1 MTEKP
6 LVSVIINCYNG
17 EKYLREAIDSV
28 IAQTYENWELVFWDN
43 QSTDSTREIVE
54 SYCDPRIHYFY
65 APEHTSLGKAR
76 NLAMEKV
83 KGLYLVFL
91 DSDDIWHE
99 VFLEEAVNFLA
110 QDSNSSGFYSNYEMF
125 NASRS
130 TINNPQRKSGYSDFR
145 FFLSHYDVGILCAIV
160 RKDILNKNS
169 IHFDERYSLIEDFD
183 FFLKI
188 VRIQPMYYCEKPLAR
203 YRMHEESLSFSQKDG
218 WGKEFRFLLN
228 DLRNLWLSK
237 EECRLYKK
245 ELDWLEVRAVYADMN
260 EAIDKD
266 NKKEVLSLISGNWR
280 KSFKLVIGLLYVL
293 IGERR
298 YMNFMNFVRRGN
310 YQA

>member
-54 SYCDPRIHYFY
+54 SYGDSRIHYFY
-65 APEHTSLGKAR
+65 ASEHTSLGKAR
-76 NLAMEKV
+76 NLASEKV
-83 KGLYLVFL
+83 KGAYLVYL
-91 DSDDIWHE
+91 DSDDIWKSD
-99 VFLEEAVNFLA
+99 FLEEAVKILS
-110 QDSNSSGFYSNYEMF
+110 QDDKCSGFYSNYEMF
-125 NASRS
+125 NTTRS
-130 TINNPQRKSGYSDFR
+130 IVNNPQRKSGYSDFR
-145 FFLSHYDVGILCAIV
+145 FFLSNYDVGMLCSIV
-160 RKDILNKNS
+160 KTDILNKYN

-188 VRIQPMYYCEKPLAR
+188 AQIQPMYYCEKLLAR
-203 YRMHEESLSFSQKDG
+203 YRMHENSLTFAQKDG
-218 WGKEFRFLLN
+218 WGKEFRLLLN
-228 DLRNLWLSK
+228 DLKNSWLSK
-237 EECRLYKK
+237 EECLLYKK
-245 ELDWLEVRAVYADMN
+245 ELDWLEVRAIYADMN

-266 NKKEVLSLISGNWR
+266 NKKEVLVLISENWR
-280 KSFKLVIGLLYVL
+280 KSFKLVIGLLYIL
-293 IGERR
+293 IGKRR
-298 YMNFMNFVRRGN
+298 YIFFMNLVRRGN